1 MLVSVTELQTYMDIK
16 FSLRQIDAA
25 ELVLGG
31 LQSELEAFLR
41 RPVEFPLDEN
51 GAPIFTTEQHVIPS
65 YFQGVPATSFFYD
78 SSLDTTGNTLNYI
91 QPSIVLSMRNT
102 PIARV
107 KSVSIRS
114 LSSAPTYMAEA
125 LERRATITN
134 AVQSGSNVTFTA
146 ANDFTVGQRVTIS
159 GVSPSPYN
167 TTGKEIVSVT
177 NTTFV
182 VSGYTET
189 LAAFSSGGLA
199 TATGNDYT
207 VQRYG
212 IELYRGFPNDVVEV
226 TYTGGLDGEQIQMFK
241 LFILR
246 AATREMQNMH
256 DDTVGVKDLTT
267 RNVAPMETGFTDR
280 ELLAMRRWRRRR
292 I

>member
-1 MLVSVTELQTYMDIK
+1 MIVTVSQLQTYMDIK
-16 FSLRQIDAA
+16 FSMRQVDAA
-25 ELVLGG
+25 EYVLEG
-31 LQSELEAFLR
+31 LQGELEAFLR
-41 RPVEFPLDEN
+41 RPVEVDE
-51 GAPIFTTEQHVIPS
+51 FTEQHVIPS

-78 SSLDTTGNTLNYI
+78 ASLDTTGDTMNYI

-102 PIARV
+102 PIISV
-107 KSVSIRS
+107 KSVSIQN
-114 LSSAPTYMAEA
+114 LAQTPVFLGEA
-125 LERRATITN
+125 MQKKATITN
-134 AVQSGSNVTFTA
+134 AVQTGTNVTYTAVNSFTKGQRVVVQDVTPSA
-146 ANDFTVGQRVTIS
+146 YNISALEITAVTPTSFTVGGFPAGLS
-159 GVSPSPYN
+159 AY
-167 TTGKEIVSVT
+167 
-177 NTTFV
+177 
-182 VSGYTET
+182 
-189 LAAFSSGGLA
+189 SSGGLA

-226 TYTGGLDGEQIQMFK
+226 VYSGGLESAQAINMFK

-267 RNVAPMETGFTDR
+267 RNVAPVETGFTER
-280 ELLAMRRWRRRR
+280 ELLALRRWRRRR

>member
-1 MLVSVTELQTYMDIK
+1 MDIK

-25 ELVLGG
+25 DYVLEG

-41 RPVEFPLDEN
+41 RPVEAEEVV
-51 GAPIFTTEQHVIPS
+51 EQHVIPS

-78 SSLDTTGNTLNYI
+78 ASLDTTGDTLNYI

-102 PIARV
+102 PIMSV
-107 KSVSIRS
+107 KSVSIRN
-114 LSSAPTYMAEA
+114 LAQGATYLAEA
-125 LERRATITN
+125 LQRSASITG
-134 AVQSGSNVTFTA
+134 AVQSGENITFSA
-146 ANDFTVGQRVTIS
+146 ANNFTKGQRVAIQNASPAGLNVS
-159 GVSPSPYN
+159 GR
-167 TTGKEIVSVT
+167 EILSVT
-177 NTTFV
+177 PTSFTIGGYTQTLGAY
-182 VSGYTET
+182 VSGGT
-189 LAAFSSGGLA
+189 A

-212 IELYRGFPNDVVEV
+212 IELYRGFPNDVVEI
-226 TYTGGLDGEQIQMFK
+226 TYTGGLNGDAIKMFK

-280 ELLAMRRWRRRR
+280 ELAALRRWRRRR